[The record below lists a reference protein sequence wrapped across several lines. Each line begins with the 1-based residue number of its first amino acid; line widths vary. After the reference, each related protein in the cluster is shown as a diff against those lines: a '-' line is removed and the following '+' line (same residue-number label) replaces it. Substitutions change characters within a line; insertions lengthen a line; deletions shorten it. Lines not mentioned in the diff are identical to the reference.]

1 MLTKQEKTKKISLQ
15 DEFLNDIKK
24 NKDFSEV
31 NLVNGLKIKC
41 KIINY
46 DNFSLLIN
54 ENNSYALIYKH
65 SIAFIKKL
73 KKNFK

>member
-24 NKDFSEV
+24 NKYFSEV

-41 KIINY
+41 RIVNF

-54 ENNSYALIYKH
+54 ENNSYILIYKH